1 MLRRLSTVV
10 LFALVAAPL
19 PAQVTVIRAARMVD
33 VTTGAVIPNAMVVV
47 ENGRIRQVGGSPPA
61 GATVINLGDQTLLP
75 GLIDMHTHLGYDLEP
90 GWEARPV
97 TELPGVAV
105 LRSGRNATV
114 TLHAGFTTVRELG
127 AGEQFNDVA
136 LERAI
141 EAGYVVGPRIFPAG
155 HALSITGGHCEIT
168 GFRPGIHEGTPE
180 TGVADGVDEAVKA
193 VRYQIKHGAKV
204 IKICATAGVLS
215 FEGPVGAQ
223 QFSEVEMRAIVE
235 EAARHGVRVAAHAHG
250 SDGIKAAIRA
260 GVASIE
266 HGSILDDDIFALM
279 KQHGT
284 WLVPTTYLAD
294 AINLETLPPQIRAKA
309 ESVLPLAKESLRR
322 AIAAGVRIAFGT
334 DAGVFP
340 HGENAREFAAM
351 VSKGMTPIAA
361 IQSATIHAAELL
373 GVEDRGVI
381 AVGRL
386 ADLIAV
392 PGDPTRDVREL
403 ERVGFVMKGGV
414 VVRR

>member
-1 MLRRLSTVV
+1 MLRRLCAV
-10 LFALVAAPL
+10 LLLVLGVSPL
-19 PAQVTVIRAARMVD
+19 QAQVTVVHAARMVD
-33 VTTGAVIPNAMVVV
+33 VVAGTVIPNAVVVV
-47 ENGRIRQVGGSPPA
+47 ENGRIRQVGGPVPA
-61 GATVINLGDQTLLP
+61 GATIIDLGDQTLLP
-75 GLIDMHTHLGYDLEP
+75 GLIDTHTHMGYDLEP
-90 GWEARPV
+90 GWEMRPV
-97 TELPGVAV
+97 TELPGVAA
-105 LRSGRNATV
+105 LRSGRNATTTV
-114 TLHAGFTTVRELG
+114 RAGFTTIRDLG
-127 AGEQFNDVA
+127 AGELFNDVA

-141 EAGYVVGPRIFPAG
+141 EAGYVVGPRVVPAG
-155 HALSITGGHCEIT
+155 HALSITGGHCEVT

-180 TGVADGVDEAVKA
+180 TGVADGIDEVVKA

-223 QFSEVEMRAIVE
+223 QFTEEEMRAIVA

-250 SDGIKAAIRA
+250 SEGIKAAIRA

-266 HGSILDDDIFALM
+266 HGSILDDETFALM

-294 AINLETLPPQIRAKA
+294 AIDLAALPPQIRAKA
-309 ESVLPLAKESLRR
+309 ESVLPLAKASLRR
-322 AIAAGVRIAFGT
+322 AIAAGVKIAFGT

-340 HGENAREFAAM
+340 HGQNAREFAAM
-351 VSKGMTPIAA
+351 VSKGMTPIEA
-361 IQSATIHAAELL
+361 IRTATIHAADLL
-373 GVEDRGVI
+373 GMDDRGTI

-392 PGDPTRDVREL
+392 PGDPTRDVTVL
-403 ERVGFVMKGGV
+403 ERVGFVMVGGV
-414 VVRR
+414 VVKQ